1 MKHILI
7 DYENIQ
13 PKSFNDIETNE
24 CHIWLFLGVNQQKSL
39 PLELVET
46 LLKFDSKNVH
56 IIRMQHTGKNAL
68 DFYLSFYLGK
78 ISEIDSQSDVC
89 IVARDSGY
97 DVLVEHLN
105 SVYDGIDIIRSV
117 NANQL
122 SLAYDLDDKIE
133 SDIEQI
139 QLVVQENQNNFCYSS
154 SRVEMKTEYD
164 LAQSLEEKVPKTLI
178 HDCYILVF
186 DAIVSNEVF
195 LPSYKANL
203 LSAMKKYALTI
214 ILKNFDSTEQDYIV
228 EKVFEK
234 FVKVGLID
242 IDGKNEKLSYN
253 VDTKGILNLVTDKIL
268 LSKAKTVETL
278 NNVVRQKLANYR
290 QVNNEEQ
297 VSLVV
302 KYLKREGLIKQ
313 NNQTICYSPFDTI
326 KVNTVNTSK
335 VSNDSNE
342 KSKSS
347 ATIYQRAIALIRNR
361 PISSR
366 PSKKSSLVNYL
377 QSHLRDEDSK
387 VIDNLVKQMIN
398 NKIIVISDSNKLSY
412 KI

>member
-24 CHIWLFLGVNQQKSL
+24 YHIWLFLGVNQQKSL

-46 LLKFDSKNVH
+46 LLTFDSKNVH

-78 ISEIDSQSDVC
+78 ISEIDSQADVC
-89 IVARDSGY
+89 ILARDSGY

-105 SVYDGIDIIRSV
+105 SVYDGIDIIRSA

-122 SLAYDLDDKIE
+122 SLAYDLDDEIE

-139 QLVVQENQNNFCYSS
+139 QLVIQENQNNLCNSS
-154 SRVEMKTEYD
+154 NHVEMKNEYA
-164 LAQSLEEKVPKTLI
+164 LAQSLEETIPKTLI

-186 DAIVSNEVF
+186 DSIVNSEVF

-203 LSAMKKYALTI
+203 LSSMKKYALTTT
-214 ILKNFDSTEQDYIV
+214 LEKFNSAEQDYIV

-234 FVKVGLID
+234 FVKAGLISLD
-242 IDGKNEKLSYN
+242 IKTKKLSYKVN
-253 VDTKGILNLVTDKIL
+253 SQGLLDLVTDKVL
-268 LSKAKTVETL
+268 LSKAKTVEGL
-278 NNVVRQKLANYR
+278 NKVIKQKLANYR
-290 QVNNEEQ
+290 QLNNEEQ
-297 VSLVV
+297 VNLVI
-302 KYLKREGLIKQ
+302 KYLKKEGLIKQ
-313 NNQTICYSPFDTI
+313 SNQTICYPDLDNIEI
-326 KVNTVNTSK
+326 KK
-335 VSNDSNE
+335 SNDAAKDKNSI
-342 KSKSS
+342 
-347 ATIYQRAIALIRNR
+347 TMYQRAIRLIKDR
-361 PISSR
+361 PINSR
-366 PSKKSSLVNYL
+366 PSKKSTLINYL
-377 QSHLRDEDSK
+377 KNHLRNDDSK
-387 VIDNLVKQMIN
+387 AVENLINQMVT
-398 NKIIVISDSNKLSY
+398 NKIIIVSNANKLSY